1 MQTKNLAAGVIP
13 CGPLKLVDARKK
25 YRSLVD
31 LIENLGAPYRCEQ
44 FASLIDDLTAL
55 GYFTAP
61 ASHKYHLAYRGG
73 LLIHHVTVA
82 SVLLQLKR
90 LLYPSISDESCVI
103 TGLLHDVGKL
113 GTRNRPYYKSRT
125 PGFDDPYTKQEMGAN
140 APVYMGVAMRSLAIV
155 SSKINLSTWESQ
167 AILYHDGQYISDNQS
182 VRLKESPLT
191 LLLHHA
197 DMWSAFQIEQKYPIP
212 DEPFTEVGS
221 DCNRGELSK

>member
-13 CGPLKLVDARKK
+13 CGPLTVTQARKK
-25 YRSLVD
+25 YSSLVD

-44 FASLIDDLTAL
+44 FAGLIDDLTVL

-61 ASHKYHLAYRGG
+61 ASHKYHLAHHGG
-73 LLIHHVTVA
+73 LLIHHVSVTL
-82 SVLLQLKR
+82 VLLQLKR

-113 GTRNRPYYKSRT
+113 GTRNRPYYR
-125 PGFDDPYTKQEMGAN
+125 PGTNEPFLKQEMGAN

-212 DEPFTEVGS
+212 DEPFTEVGC
-221 DCNRGELSK
+221 DGHNRY